1 LGRIFPP
8 EFEVDEEIKRIER
21 DVNLA
26 VEERQ
31 ARVYDLLLKHQVVDA
46 DEVARAIAEG
56 KPLSEVIDMER
67 RKNERIETFP
77 EGFVASQGPSGLGE
91 DLQPGGDDL
100 ATGGNIDS
108 TEGV

>member
-56 KPLSEVIDMER
+56 KPLSEVINMER
-67 RKNERIETFP
+67 RESERIETFP
-77 EGFVASQGPSGLGE
+77 EGFLATQGGSGLS
-91 DLQPGGDDL
+91 GD
-100 ATGGNIDS
+100 
-108 TEGV
+108 V